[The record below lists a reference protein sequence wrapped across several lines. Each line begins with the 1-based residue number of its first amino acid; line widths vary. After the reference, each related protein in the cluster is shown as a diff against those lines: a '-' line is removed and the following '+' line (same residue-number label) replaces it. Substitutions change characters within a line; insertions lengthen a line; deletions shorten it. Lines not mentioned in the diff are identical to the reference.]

1 MATESAA
8 SHSVLSGVLFRLM
21 LVPPSLLLRVMLFGL
36 QYRLFSTLLSH
47 DGLFTHRLDE
57 VRECIAMHCDAV
69 RCSAVEVDPQCG

>member
-8 SHSVLSGVLFRLM
+8 RHSVLSGVMFRLM

-57 VRECIAMHCDAV
+57 MRECNAMQCNAV